1 MKKVISLLL
10 SVAMVLS
17 LTAVE
22 VMADD
27 VETVTDDTET
37 VADDVKV
44 MTVDAEDAEKKEN
57 AVTLDLSQGSIVISA
72 TGYSQNGGA
81 ETAFTG
87 DYTIKQTDQTYIDK
101 TISVTGGS
109 HKITMSGAVDIDVHN
124 VSDACAFSVAS
135 GASVELVLAGPVTLK
150 SGSSRAGL
158 SVPTGAAV
166 TISATDRFGALSS
179 EGGSSG
185 AGIGGSNTTG
195 GNITIL
201 SGTVEATG
209 GKWAAGI
216 GGGYNTGTGTNE
228 AIHISGGKVTA
239 IGGSGAAGI
248 GGGSGYNGTG
258 KNGQII
264 IDGTA
269 KVIASAK
276 SGAGIGGGY
285 VKNGTG
291 DSGRIVLSGSANV
304 KAASVSGAGIGS
316 GEAAGSYS
324 DSSNAV
330 FLTGTNGEVLI
341 TDNATV
347 QAYSNTGA
355 GIGGGK
361 PYASSGSKYDSRSYG
376 TGVDGKLT
384 INGNANVTA
393 ISTRASGIGGGA
405 YLLNSNTTAS
415 SDLSYTTATNGVISI
430 SGNVVVN
437 ATGALYGIGAYDS
450 SDNNGALNI
459 SGGTVMAKATQET
472 NSYGIGRIKRFT
484 VNGGTV
490 SASGYTGIYS
500 AAVNSGVVTAESMK
514 AANGFGTLTSNGNRD
529 GWVISK
535 PAQSSNNMN
544 SGVLFSG
551 SEGTVIGDYY
561 ELPADR
567 EIPDGATLTVNA
579 GQELIVPAGTTLTV
593 NGKLVVAGTLNTA
606 ETGAIEGSGETEI
619 TGKVTGKK
627 LPIAIQAHDMSTME
641 KTFDVSTLFTIPQT
655 TGAAAYTVTKDG
667 TPVTLNGTTLSI
679 PDGGVFTVT
688 VTTEETANYQA
699 ASATATLTATVHNH
713 QLRAVAAKA
722 ATCEEP
728 GNIAYWVCNEC
739 GKYFSDESGEN
750 VITAAETVEH
760 ATGHQFDNGV
770 CTACGAKDPAYETS
784 PVIEVGS
791 CNAYPG
797 DTITIPVSLKNND
810 GIASIMFTVSY
821 DANCLKYQ
829 GASFTEEL
837 TGLSN
842 TVAVNDETTGK
853 VTMSWVK
860 GASGEY
866 TGNETIANLK
876 FEVIAVSEN
885 TSAQVSLTYDKEN
898 VFNESLKNQNFLVKN
913 GTVQIGKYRPG
924 DINGDGTVNVD
935 DALLLLN
942 YVCDLRKDEVKGNP
956 DVNGDDAVNNKDVV
970 ILLRY
975 IAEYPG
981 ITLY

>member
-22 VMADD
+22 VVADD
-27 VETVTDDTET
+27 VETVTDDTEI
-37 VADDVKV
+37 VADNVKV
-44 MTVDAEDAEKKEN
+44 MTVDTEDAEEEEN
-57 AVTLDLSQGSIVISA
+57 VGMLDLSHGSIVISA

-216 GGGYNTGTGTNE
+216 GGGYDTGTGTNE

-239 IGGSGAAGI
+239 IGGSGA
-248 GGGSGYNGTG
+248 
-258 KNGQII
+258 
-264 IDGTA
+264 
-269 KVIASAK
+269 
-276 SGAGIGGGY
+276 
-285 VKNGTG
+285 
-291 DSGRIVLSGSANV
+291 
-304 KAASVSGAGIGS
+304 
-316 GEAAGSYS
+316 
-324 DSSNAV
+324 
-330 FLTGTNGEVLI
+330 
-341 TDNATV
+341 
-347 QAYSNTGA
+347 A

-500 AAVNSGVVTAESMK
+500 AAVNSGVVTAESLK

-579 GQELIVPAGTTLTV
+579 GQELIIPAGTTLTV

-606 ETGAIEGSGETEI
+606 ETDAIAGSGETEI
-619 TGKVTGKK
+619 TGTVTGKK
-627 LPIAIQAHDMSTME
+627 LPIAIQAQNMSTME

-655 TGAAAYTVTKDG
+655 AGAAAYTVTKDG
-667 TPVTLNGTTLSI
+667 TPVTLDGTTLSF

-688 VTTEETANYQA
+688 V
-699 ASATATLTATVHNH
+699 ATA
-713 QLRAVAAKA
+713 
-722 ATCEEP
+722 
-728 GNIAYWVCNEC
+728 
-739 GKYFSDESGEN
+739 
-750 VITAAETVEH
+750 ETE
-760 ATGHQFDNGV
+760 F
-770 CTACGAKDPAYETS
+770 
-784 PVIEVGS
+784 
-791 CNAYPG
+791 
-797 DTITIPVSLKNND
+797 
-810 GIASIMFTVSY
+810 
-821 DANCLKYQ
+821 
-829 GASFTEEL
+829 
-837 TGLSN
+837 
-842 TVAVNDETTGK
+842 
-853 VTMSWVK
+853 
-860 GASGEY
+860 
-866 TGNETIANLK
+866 
-876 FEVIAVSEN
+876 
-885 TSAQVSLTYDKEN
+885 
-898 VFNESLKNQNFLVKN
+898 
-913 GTVQIGKYRPG
+913 
-924 DINGDGTVNVD
+924 
-935 DALLLLN
+935 
-942 YVCDLRKDEVKGNP
+942 
-956 DVNGDDAVNNKDVV
+956 
-970 ILLRY
+970 
-975 IAEYPG
+975 
-981 ITLY
+981 